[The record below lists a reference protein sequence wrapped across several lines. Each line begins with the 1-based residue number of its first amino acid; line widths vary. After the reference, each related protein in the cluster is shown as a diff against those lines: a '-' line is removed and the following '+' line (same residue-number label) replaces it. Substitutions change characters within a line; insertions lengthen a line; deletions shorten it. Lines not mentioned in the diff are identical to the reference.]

1 MPDHPM
7 SDPASALPTSI
18 RRLDGN
24 PDARRLVGL
33 VSAYDELQVVL
44 RCCEKLMTIVGDG
57 GQDDVEV
64 EALWT
69 LALLSYARAFA
80 DGNGGP
86 VLTEADL
93 AAQGGDAVRWHR
105 VLLRLRDKQADPRA
119 NPRETYTAGVA
130 QDASGAA
137 NAVAVSS
144 VRAPRVDAG
153 AVRQAGAI
161 AFPLCAVLDERID
174 PLQKKILAAV
184 RDLAPVALNRM
195 HRVEVT
201 ADR

>member
-105 VLLRLRDKQADPRA
+105 VLLRLRDKQADARA

>member
-1 MPDHPM
+1 M

-24 PDARRLVGL
+24 PDARRLVRL

-44 RCCEKLMTIVGDG
+44 RCCEKLMTIIGDG
-57 GQDDVEV
+57 GGGDDVEV

-86 VLTEADL
+86 ALTEADL
-93 AAQGGDAVRWHR
+93 TAPGGDGDAVRWHR
-105 VLLRLRDKQADPRA
+105 VLLRLRDRQADPRT

-130 QDASGAA
+130 QDATGAA

-144 VRAPRVDAG
+144 VRAPTVDAG

-174 PLQKKILAAV
+174 PLQKSILAAV
-184 RDLAPVALNRM
+184 RGLPPVALNRM

-201 ADR
+201 AEH

>member
-1 MPDHPM
+1 M

-44 RCCEKLMTIVGDG
+44 RCCEKLMTTIGDG
-57 GQDDVEV
+57 GGRGDVEADVEV

-93 AAQGGDAVRWHR
+93 AAQGDDAVRWHR
-105 VLLRLRDKQADPRA
+105 VLLRLRDRQADPRA